1 MSASSYSFP
10 DYEQYDALGLA
21 ELVRKREVTPL
32 ELVNA
37 AIERIEGLNPRLN
50 AVTIKTY
57 ETAKQLAERPLSG
70 APFDGV
76 PYLAKDL
83 ASSWEGV
90 LSTNSCRWL
99 SDMRSPHDSELVR
112 RTKRAGFI
120 NLGKTN
126 VPENGWC
133 LSTEPDMW
141 GPTVNPWDP
150 AKVPGG
156 SSGGA
161 AVAVASG
168 MLPMAEASDGA
179 GSIRVPAAINGL
191 VGLKPSRGRITFA
204 PDATDFWFGG
214 ALFFALSRSVRDTAA
229 MLDALAGA
237 LPGEPY
243 AKPVP
248 EQPYLQEVE
257 RGTRRP
263 LRIGF
268 STHNPRGDV
277 NAPHINQ
284 SVLDAARLAEDLGH
298 NVEDFRFDFDFRSFW
313 TAYTQVISVQTAAF
327 FGFLERHISK
337 PLKSDDFTTA
347 TWTGIE
353 RGKRTTAVD
362 YHRFIDTMQ
371 LGAKAVARLATPF
384 DAIILPVLP
393 QGTRPLGAY
402 DMSLDIS
409 AYNDGFLGEDT
420 AYLAPFNI
428 SGQPAITL
436 PLSRT
441 TDGLPVGVQ
450 IVAKE
455 GDEATLISLAAD
467 FERSAPWHHLR
478 PRL

>member
-1 MSASSYSFP
+1 MPTSCYSFP
-10 DYEQYDALGLA
+10 DYEKYDAVGLA

-32 ELVNA
+32 ELIDA
-37 AIERIEGLNPRLN
+37 AIERIEALNPRLN

-57 ETAKQLAERPLSG
+57 ETAKQAAQRPLSG
-70 APFDGV
+70 SPFDGV

-90 LSTNSCRWL
+90 PSTNSCRWL
-99 SDMRSPHDSELVR
+99 SEVRSHHDSELVR

-133 LSTEPDMW
+133 LSTESDMW
-141 GPTVNPWDP
+141 GPTINPWD
-150 AKVPGG
+150 ATKVPGG

-179 GSIRVPAAINGL
+179 GSIRAPAAINGL

-204 PDATDFWFGG
+204 PDAADFWFGG
-214 ALFFALSRSVRDTAA
+214 ALFFALSRSVRDSAA

-243 AKPVP
+243 AKAIP
-248 EQPYLQEVE
+248 ERPYALEAL
-257 RGTRRP
+257 RGARRP
-263 LRIGF
+263 LRVGF

-277 NAPHINQ
+277 NAPPVNQ
-284 SVLDAARLAEDLGH
+284 SVLHAARLAEDLGH
-298 NVEDFRFDFDFRSFW
+298 NVEEFQFDFDFPTFW
-313 TAYTQVISVQTAAF
+313 KAYTQVISVQTAAF
-327 FGFLERHISK
+327 FGFMERELAK
-337 PLKSDDFTTA
+337 PLRAEDFATA

-353 RGKRTTAVD
+353 RGRSTTAVE
-362 YHRFIDTMQ
+362 YHSCIDTMQ
-371 LGAKAVARLATPF
+371 LGAKAIAKLAAPF

-393 QGTRPLGAY
+393 QGTRPLGTY
-402 DMSLDIS
+402 NMSLDIV
-409 AYNDGFLGEDT
+409 AYNDGPLGEDN
-420 AYLAPFNI
+420 AYLGPFNI

-436 PLSRT
+436 PLSET
-441 TDGLPVGVQ
+441 PVGLPIGVQ
-450 IVAKE
+450 IVANE

-467 FERSAPWHHLR
+467 FERILPWHQRR
-478 PRL
+478 P